1 MARAWADGFDFLNTK
16 LHRKKNVK
24 AGRRGFGD
32 MICEV
37 SNLCQAPYF
46 NDGGNILVPDLHKGF
61 KDFISLLPV
70 DTSHWHWEVNS
81 SKFMN
86 LVRKTKDWDSQNNL
100 RTILHCH
107 SVYDEYVRLDDNKFI
122 ECEDLV
128 DTSTEYATIQRV
140 PFAQKCNYNKN
151 HIKYIENKYNIKLIE
166 IGGNEKLGP
175 AKVAYIIS
183 KAKFHIGIDSGMSHF
198 ALTIKNKEDV
208 HIYVPKD
215 RQTSVTY
222 RWINKGY
229 NVELI

>member
-1 MARAWADGFDFLNTK
+1 MDLMARAWADGFDFLNTK

-107 SVYDEYVRLDDNKFI
+107 SVY
-122 ECEDLV
+122 
-128 DTSTEYATIQRV
+128 
-140 PFAQKCNYNKN
+140 
-151 HIKYIENKYNIKLIE
+151 
-166 IGGNEKLGP
+166 NEKLGP